1 MFYEL
6 YYNFF
11 SEIVGAAGMATEQ
24 GVMFAKYG
32 AFVFIVISII
42 FMFRITFKA
51 LNLIF
56 SYWGK

>member
-6 YYNFF
+6 YYNFW
-11 SEIVGAAGMATEQ
+11 SQLVGELGMATEQ

-32 AFVFIVISII
+32 ALIFIVISVVL
-42 FMFRITFKA
+42 MFKLSIKA

-56 SYWGK
+56 GYWGK